1 MFIWKGALKTPQQNT
16 PRIPMQILTPFL
28 HWSKKS
34 LNLSWYVFNEEEPWK
49 PLNKILLVFPC
60 RFPPPHPLSPLI
72 YKIAQP
78 CLVWGG
84 GLESLEAPQENSLVF
99 PCWFPP
105 PSIGPKKNAQP
116 FIVSPNVRRLVIK
129 KPNDENLTVFLGTA
143 MQVDASLTNSDR
155 LFS

>member
-60 RFPPPHPLSPLI
+60 RSPPSPLVN
-72 YKIAQP
+72 KIAQP
-78 CLVWGG
+78 CLVCFN
-84 GLESLEAPQENSLVF
+84 QEGPWKRLNKILLVF
-99 PCWFPP
+99 PWRPPPPSLSIGLQNRSTLSSMFLIKRGLENTSTKFSSYSHADFPP
-105 PSIGPKKNAQP
+105 PLSLHWSTKSLN
-116 FIVSPNVRRLVIK
+116 LV
-129 KPNDENLTVFLGTA
+129 
-143 MQVDASLTNSDR
+143 
-155 LFS
+155 